1 MGADNWSRGKIRYHL
16 ESKGY
21 ATFTEIEAEYGLPP
35 ATISSA
41 IRFPLEKGED
51 VIASI
56 LGLHPA
62 EIWPRRYGARGVR
75 LKPQPVTSYTAPR
88 VVGKYQKSVAA

>member
-35 ATISSA
+35 ATISST

-51 VIASI
+51 VISSI

-62 EIWPRRYGARGVR
+62 EIGRAVMVPGVCVSS
-75 LKPQPVTSYTAPR
+75 LNP
-88 VVGKYQKSVAA
+88 